1 MRRHF
6 VAAILPRI
14 LSIFAR
20 AQSVL
25 SSMTPIF
32 WVVVV
37 LDLVLFLV
45 LLVLGLTGTGSP
57 DGGREMSLFF
67 FVIVPAIIVGGAV
80 LLFVK
85 AESSLWRGVA
95 LVVVAGPGL
104 IIAGTRVRSAMIDYQ
119 VRQNAAGSGYFS
131 GRDVKRAAAAIVRH
145 DVGAITALDKSVDV
159 NAKGTRGMTLMELAV
174 TQVFDSSAGSA
185 PVDIVRALL
194 ARGADPNAGL
204 ETATRLPDTLV
215 LSMLLDAGAKP
226 GFANDHGP
234 VVFQWLNMMPPANFR
249 ALVDHGLDVDLSD
262 ATGRRVIIAAAENDR
277 WNFVLLLMDRGA
289 DVTRNAQ
296 TGARLAE
303 LVQSRIEST
312 SERPAD
318 MKADI
323 ARVKARLSAATAQPT
338 SR

>member
-6 VAAILPRI
+6 LAT
-14 LSIFAR
+14 
-20 AQSVL
+20 
-25 SSMTPIF
+25 MTPIF
-32 WVVVV
+32 WTVVALDV
-37 LDLVLFLV
+37 LLFVV

-67 FVIVPAIIVGGAV
+67 FVIVPAIVVGGAV
-80 LLFVK
+80 LLFIK
-85 AESSLWRGVA
+85 AESSVWRGVA
-95 LVVVAGPGL
+95 LVIVAGPGL
-104 IIAGTRVRSAMIDYQ
+104 LIAGSRLRSAMIDYQ

-131 GRDVKRAAAAIVRH
+131 GRDVKRAATAIVRH

-159 NAKGTRGMTLMELAV
+159 NAKGKRGMTLMELAV
-174 TQVFDSSAGSA
+174 AQVFDSSAGST

-204 ETATRLPDTLV
+204 ETATKLPDSLV

-226 GFANDHGP
+226 GFANDNGP
-234 VVFQWLNMMPPANFR
+234 VVFRWLNMMPLANFM
-249 ALVDHGLDVDLSD
+249 ALLDHGLDVNLTD
-262 ATGRRVIIAAAENDR
+262 ASGRRVIIAAAENDR
-277 WNFVLLLMDRGA
+277 WNVVLLLMDRGA
-289 DVTRNAQ
+289 DVTHDAQ

-303 LVQSRIEST
+303 LVQSRLEST

-323 ARVKARLSAATAQPT
+323 ARVKARLSAAKVQPA

>member
-1 MRRHF
+1 
-6 VAAILPRI
+6 
-14 LSIFAR
+14 
-20 AQSVL
+20 
-25 SSMTPIF
+25 MTPIF
-32 WVVVV
+32 WAVVA
-37 LDLVLFLV
+37 LDLALFAG
-45 LLVLGLTGTGSP
+45 LLILGATGTGSP

-85 AESSLWRGVA
+85 AESPLWRTVA
-95 LVVVAGPGL
+95 LVIVAGPGL
-104 IIAGTRVRSAMIDYQ
+104 ILAGTRVRSAAIDYQ

-131 GRDVKRAAAAIVRH
+131 GRELKRAAEAVVRH
-145 DVGAITALDKSVDV
+145 DVSAITALDKSVDV
-159 NAKGTRGMTLMELAV
+159 NAKGKRGMTLMELAV

-185 PVDIVRALL
+185 PVDIVRTLL
-194 ARGADPNAGL
+194 SRGADPNPGL
-204 ETATRLPDTLV
+204 ETATKLPDSLV

-226 GFANDHGP
+226 GFANDNGP
-234 VVFQWLNMMPPANFR
+234 VVFQWINMMPPANFT
-249 ALVDHGLDVDLSD
+249 ALLDHGLDVNLSD
-262 ATGRRVIIAAAENDR
+262 ASGRRVIIAAAENDR

-289 DVTRNAQ
+289 DFTRDAQ

-323 ARVKARLSAATAQPT
+323 ERVRARLSASKAQPA
-338 SR
+338 SK